1 MTEEYTRAD
10 DLWFFDGSLVIKAG
24 QKVFRVYKA
33 QLAARSTVFA
43 AMNASETL
51 QNQGDEFIDG
61 ADDVYVFLRA
71 IFDSSYFMPFPEPAF
86 LEDILAILRLSHKY
100 DVGYLHRRAL
110 QHLSTEFYSASVEE
124 YLEYEKKTS
133 HLKYRSNDVDKVSY
147 DFAVIN
153 AAREVGALWFLPM
166 AYYDACRRGFERL
179 LSALARGPNESHVRT
194 FLSGYHYLC
203 EATLRAA
210 LGCLSGP
217 ADLCPQPN
225 ICKQLHDRW
234 RFIVFEPPTS
244 MPLDL
249 LAQMEKHISPTGLL
263 PHRFCVPCYESVNC
277 KGFRDCWNDLPSY
290 FGLPGWPELNAM
302 KEAAMNAGSS

>member
-1 MTEEYTRAD
+1 MMQQTMSMSSCAPFLTRGMDIVRLLERCAD
-10 DLWFFDGSLVIKAG
+10 
-24 QKVFRVYKA
+24 FRH
-33 QLAARSTVFA
+33 
-43 AMNASETL
+43 
-51 QNQGDEFIDG
+51 
-61 ADDVYVFLRA
+61 
-71 IFDSSYFMPFPEPAF
+71 SYFMPFPEPAF
-86 LEDILAILRLSHKY
+86 LEDVLAILRLSHKY

-110 QHLSTEFYSASVEE
+110 QHLSTDFYSASVEE
-124 YLEYEKKTS
+124 YLESEKKTS
-133 HLKYRSNDVDKVSY
+133 HLKYRSNDADKVSY

-153 AAREVGALWFLPM
+153 AAREVGALWFLPRT
-166 AYYDACRRGFERL
+166 YYDACRWGFERL
-179 LSALARGPNESHVRT
+179 LSALARGQNESHVRT

-203 EATLRAA
+203 EATLRAG

-217 ADLCPQPN
+217 VDLCLQPK

-249 LAQMEKHISPTGLL
+249 LAQVEKHISPTGLL
-263 PHRFCVPCYESVNC
+263 PHRFCVPCYESVNSN
-277 KGFRDCWNDLPSY
+277 CWNDLPSY